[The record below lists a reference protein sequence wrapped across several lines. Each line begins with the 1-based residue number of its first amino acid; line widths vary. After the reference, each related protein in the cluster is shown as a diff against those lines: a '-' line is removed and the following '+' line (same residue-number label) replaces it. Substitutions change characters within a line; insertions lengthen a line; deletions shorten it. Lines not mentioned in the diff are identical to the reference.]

1 VAFHSGTILK
11 EQQKASLQKV
21 LLYIKLQGF
30 CKTSNLFFY
39 PFIFLA
45 GAILD
50 ILVLIPCRSQYMAMN
65 TNLPEVWLRGPV
77 ENIPS
82 LLQPAAHAVMQAL
95 EEVKA
100 IMQDFPH
107 ELLWAR
113 PAGVASVAFHLQ
125 HMSGVLDR
133 LSTYARKEMLSP
145 DQMNWLQGE
154 GKEIT
159 ITADALLDHLEQNVQ
174 LYLQQLAHTSESS
187 LIEPRTIGRKAL
199 PTTHLGLLF
208 HAAEHTQR
216 HLGQLLVTA
225 RVVKANYNNR

>member
-1 VAFHSGTILK
+1 
-11 EQQKASLQKV
+11 
-21 LLYIKLQGF
+21 
-30 CKTSNLFFY
+30 LFFY

-125 HMSGVLDR
+125 HMAGVLDR

>member
-1 VAFHSGTILK
+1 MS
-11 EQQKASLQKV
+11 
-21 LLYIKLQGF
+21 
-30 CKTSNLFFY
+30 
-39 PFIFLA
+39 
-45 GAILD
+45 
-50 ILVLIPCRSQYMAMN
+50 

-77 ENIPS
+77 DHIPS

-100 IMQDFPH
+100 IMTDFPQ
-107 ELLWAR
+107 ELLWEK

-125 HMSGVLDR
+125 HMAGVLDR

-145 DQMNWLQGE
+145 EQMNWLQGE
-154 GKEIT
+154 GKETT
-159 ITADALLDHLEQNVQ
+159 ITVETLLANLEQNVQ
-174 LYLQQLAHTSESS
+174 LYLQQLTNTNEAT
-187 LIEPRTIGRKAL
+187 LTEPRTIGRKAL

-225 RVVKANYNNR
+225 RIVKANRQ